1 MWSRL
6 RFPPSEIPLVS
17 SNGREKFIL
26 DLRKSRVDLSK
37 GTYQNRGREGSWFLC
52 GSITAAPL
60 IATLME
66 VKSGRPTSIVTEKDM
81 LISGQSLSRKFSP
94 RTAETTSGLKT
105 SWTQHRPAAHH
116 SEKPLLMI
124 KEVRMLLNSYYR
136 WLRKQTALRELKD
149 WIEIT
154 TPYLDRHN
162 DCLQIYVRRV
172 NGGFELTDDGHI
184 IEDLEQSGCN
194 IDSISVGLCSKRLS
208 TASA

>member
-52 GSITAAPL
+52 GSITAVPL

-81 LISGQSLSRKFSP
+81 LISGQSLSRKFSS
-94 RTAETTSGLKT
+94 RTAKTTSSLKT
-105 SWTQHRPAAHH
+105 SWTIATSSRRPSSNNPSINDQQNYEA
-116 SEKPLLMI
+116 LL
-124 KEVRMLLNSYYR
+124 ERLLSLATEANS
-136 WLRKQTALRELKD
+136 
-149 WIEIT
+149 
-154 TPYLDRHN
+154 PP
-162 DCLQIYVRRV
+162 
-172 NGGFELTDDGHI
+172 
-184 IEDLEQSGCN
+184 
-194 IDSISVGLCSKRLS
+194 
-208 TASA
+208 